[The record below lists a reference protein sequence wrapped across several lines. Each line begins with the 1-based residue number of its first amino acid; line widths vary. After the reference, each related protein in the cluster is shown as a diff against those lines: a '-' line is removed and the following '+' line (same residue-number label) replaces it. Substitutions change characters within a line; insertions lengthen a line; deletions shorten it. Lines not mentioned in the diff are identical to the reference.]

1 MTVQSDVIKVLIEQ
15 DKYASVTHFL
25 KKIIHFRKRNS
36 RLTIE
41 KENVAKWKFPASSSN
56 SSKMSVQFL
65 SFSIYNSANNALL
78 YSAFLLFKRRT
89 DDYNKVDLISKMS
102 IQGMVS
108 S

>member
-1 MTVQSDVIKVLIEQ
+1 
-15 DKYASVTHFL
+15 
-25 KKIIHFRKRNS
+25 
-36 RLTIE
+36 
-41 KENVAKWKFPASSSN
+41 
-56 SSKMSVQFL
+56 MSVQFI